1 VGTNSKA
8 RKNERPRSTMPQPPK
23 NTIDL
28 SAQDHDT
35 DGSRP
40 CLLVRGRDAWR
51 RVEAMLVAQ
60 QNRRHTAPG
69 DGCLEQGLRG
79 MVAQGHPE
87 GV

>member
-1 VGTNSKA
+1 
-8 RKNERPRSTMPQPPK
+8 MPQPPE

-40 CLLVRGRDAWR
+40 GLLVRGRDAWP
-51 RVEAMLVAQ
+51 RVEAMLVTQ
-60 QNRRHTAPG
+60 QNCRHNAPCE
-69 DGCLEQGLRG
+69 GCLEQGLCG

-87 GV
+87 GA

>member
-1 VGTNSKA
+1 
-8 RKNERPRSTMPQPPK
+8 MPQPPE

-40 CLLVRGRDAWR
+40 GLLVRGRDAWR
-51 RVEAMLVAQ
+51 RVEAMLVTQ
-60 QNRRHTAPG
+60 QKYRHNAPCE
-69 DGCLEQGLRG
+69 GCLEQGLCG

-87 GV
+87 GA